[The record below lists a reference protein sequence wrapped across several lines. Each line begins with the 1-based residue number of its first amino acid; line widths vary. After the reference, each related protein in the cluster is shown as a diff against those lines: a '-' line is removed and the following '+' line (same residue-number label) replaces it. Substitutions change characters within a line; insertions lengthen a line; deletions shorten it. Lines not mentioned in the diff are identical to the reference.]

1 MVKMASKK
9 LPPIFIGGYF
19 KSGTSLLRA
28 MLAQHSAI
36 AAGLES
42 YWFDL
47 DWDGPREKKFHD
59 HIDRLRKFYDMDE
72 ESIAKLISESVTA
85 LDFLDRFMM
94 AYAFKEGKKRWAEK
108 TPGNILYLDRIY
120 NEFPNAKVIH
130 IIRDPKDVLASHRQA
145 QKWDSV
151 QVFVE
156 KWCRFFGTNLKL
168 QNELTPGPENYITI
182 RYENLIIN
190 TVTTMHRVVN
200 FLEEEWEDSV
210 AHFSGKDDEYE
221 KVLALTGKASTTLDR
236 LRKPLG
242 RDRIGIWKSILPEE
256 EITAVRDGIREN
268 GLLPL
273 FIKIEED
280 TESLLD
286 KSKPYP

>member
-1 MVKMASKK
+1 MTSKK
-9 LPPIFIGGYF
+9 LSPIFIGGLF

-28 MLAQHSAI
+28 MLGQHSSI

-47 DWDGPREKKFHD
+47 DWDGPRDEKFRD

-72 ESIAKLISESVTA
+72 ATIAVLISKSKTT

-94 AYAFKEGKKRWAEK
+94 AYTNRIGKKRWAEK
-108 TPGNILYLDRIY
+108 TPGNIMYLDRIY
-120 NEFPNAKVIH
+120 NEFPEAKFIH
-130 IIRDPKDVLASHRQA
+130 IIRDPKDVFASLRQIS
-145 QKWDSV
+145 KWDSV

-156 KWCRFFGTNLKL
+156 MWCRFFGTEARLKK
-168 QNELTPGPENYITI
+168 ELEPGPEKYTTI
-182 RYENLIIN
+182 RYESLIMDP
-190 TVTTMHRVVN
+190 VHTMCAVVK

-210 AHFSGKDDEYE
+210 AQFSGKNDEYE
-221 KVLALTGKASTTLDR
+221 KVLTVTGIASTTLDR

-242 RDRIGIWKSILPEE
+242 KNRIGIWESTLQEE
-256 EITAVRDGIREN
+256 EIIAVRDGVREN

-273 FIKIEED
+273 FTEIEEN
-280 TESLLD
+280 TISLLD
-286 KSKPYP
+286 KIEPIK